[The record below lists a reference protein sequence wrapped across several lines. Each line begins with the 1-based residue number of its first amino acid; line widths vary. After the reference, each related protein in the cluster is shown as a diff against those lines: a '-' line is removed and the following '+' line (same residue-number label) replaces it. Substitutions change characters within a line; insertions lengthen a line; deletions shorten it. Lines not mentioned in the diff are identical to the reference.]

1 MPDFPSNYKTDKD
14 AAKQHA
20 LMVGHLVAEK
30 KKWASDWTKLYDALV
45 EAAYNLTDT
54 PQKFFVVLG
63 EDLRQTSGTN
73 PPESWG
79 DLYRYAMAAADTA
92 IAAED
97 EAWLNSIGSKVLG
110 TVVSTATDV
119 KDAATKIGE
128 AGVNVAN
135 AGANAANSIAKGQKG
150 GVMLFILLGLAGAWA
165 LS

>member
-1 MPDFPSNYKTDKD
+1 MPDLPSNFKTDKG

-20 LMVGHLVAEK
+20 LVVGHLVADK
-30 KKWASDWTKLYDALV
+30 KKWPADWVKLYDALV

-63 EDLRQTSGTN
+63 EDLRQTAGTK

-97 EAWLNSIGSKVLG
+97 EAWLNSIGSKALG
-110 TVVSTATDV
+110 TIVDTATDI
-119 KDAATKIGE
+119 KKAATE
-128 AGVNVAN
+128 AGKAGINVAN
-135 AGANAANSIAKGQKG
+135 AGAEAASSIAKGKPG
-150 GVMLFILLGLAGAWA
+150 GILLGLLGLGALAWA

>member
-1 MPDFPSNYKTDKD
+1 MPEFPSNYKTDKD

-30 KKWASDWTKLYDALV
+30 KKWPADWVKLYDALV
-45 EAAYNLTDT
+45 EASYNLTDT
-54 PQKFFVVLG
+54 PQRFFVVLG

-97 EAWLNSIGSKVLG
+97 EAWLNSIGSKALG
-110 TVVSTATDV
+110 TIANSAADI
-119 KDAATKIGE
+119 KNAATEVGK
-128 AGVNVAN
+128 AGVNVLN
-135 AGANAANSIAKGQKG
+135 AGAEAASSIAKGKPG
-150 GVMLFILLGLAGAWA
+150 GVLLGVVVLGALAWA